1 MRFDET
7 ELAGVFLI
15 ELDRIEDAR
24 GFFARTYCEREF
36 TAQGLDGRFVQ
47 CNLSHNTARGTL
59 RGLHFQREPRP
70 ETKLVRCIRGAI
82 YDVVLDLRKDSTTY
96 LRWVA
101 VELSARNS
109 LALYIPAGLAHGF
122 QTLEDDTDVWYQMGE
137 FYTPELAAGVRWNDP
152 AFGIRWPI
160 ENPILSGKDRS
171 YPDYIP

>member
-1 MRFDET
+1 M
-7 ELAGVFLI
+7 
-15 ELDRIEDAR
+15 
-24 GFFARTYCEREF
+24 
-36 TAQGLDGRFVQ
+36 
-47 CNLSHNTARGTL
+47 
-59 RGLHFQREPRP
+59 HFQREPRP

-82 YDVVLDLRKDSTTY
+82 YDVVLDLRKDSATY
-96 LRWVA
+96 LRWMT
-101 VELSARNS
+101 VELNARNS

-160 ENPILSGKDRS
+160 ENPILSDKDRS